1 MGNMAG
7 ETTPLITTV
16 RVGSV
21 PQRYPHST
29 LRRFCTIAL
38 ASSLIALFGTFL
50 FTVVFGAQEPPHQGH
65 WPGHGRRGFAFA
77 KLKDILLDTASGEK
91 ASQWSQYY
99 TSGPHLA
106 GQNLSQVKRPRGP
119 APLPTPAA

>member
-1 MGNMAG
+1 MGKMAG
-7 ETTPLITTV
+7 ETTPLLTTV

-29 LRRFCTIAL
+29 LRRFCTIVL
-38 ASSLIALFGTFL
+38 TSSLIVVFGTFL
-50 FTVVFGAQEPPHQGH
+50 FTVVFGSHDPPHHGY
-65 WPGHGRRGFAFA
+65 WPWPSHGRKGFTFD
-77 KLKDILLDTASGEK
+77 KLKDILLDTPSGEK

-106 GQNLSQVKRPRGP
+106 GQNLSQVSRPPTACR
-119 APLPTPAA
+119 AP

>member
-7 ETTPLITTV
+7 ETTPLLTTV

-38 ASSLIALFGTFL
+38 ASSLVALFGTFL
-50 FTVVFGAQEPPHQGH
+50 FTAVFGTHEPPHHGR
-65 WPGHGRRGFAFA
+65 WPGHGRRGFTFD
-77 KLKDILLDTASGEK
+77 KLKDILLDTPSGEK
-91 ASQWSQYY
+91 AAEWSQYY

-106 GQNLSQVKRPRGP
+106 GQNLSQVSRSRRRAAPRE
-119 APLPTPAA
+119 PAA